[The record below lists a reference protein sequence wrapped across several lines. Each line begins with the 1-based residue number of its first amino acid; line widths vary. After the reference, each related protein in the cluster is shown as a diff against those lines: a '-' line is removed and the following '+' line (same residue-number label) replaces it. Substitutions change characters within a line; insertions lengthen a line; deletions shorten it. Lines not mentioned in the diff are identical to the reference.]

1 MHKIEI
7 NSKWIMNCLSVYD
20 DLIMWFKLSVAG
32 CVDHNLLTWSYL
44 IFSEGHVEQYYL
56 VTRSD

>member
-20 DLIMWFKLSVAG
+20 DLIMWLKLSVAG
-32 CVDHNLLTWSYL
+32 CVDHNLVPGVISSLVRDTWNN
-44 IFSEGHVEQYYL
+44 IIW
-56 VTRSD
+56 